1 MKCSNLFI
9 IKTSLHIYNI
19 CYKNCSSL
27 FDVIFFHIK
36 IKLVEKTERN
46 ITIITPVVNFRP
58 LHLVIFFFFFFIQRL
73 QETPAE
79 IEFVTATYIREI
91 TFTMR
96 IDRIH

>member
-1 MKCSNLFI
+1 MKCSDLFV

-19 CYKNCSSL
+19 CYKNFSSP
-27 FDVIFFHIK
+27 FDIIFFHIK
-36 IKLVEKTERN
+36 IKLVEKTKRN
-46 ITIITPVVNFRP
+46 ITVIAPVVNFRP
-58 LHLVIFFFFFFIQRL
+58 LLLVIFFFFIQRL

-91 TFTMR
+91 AFTMR